1 MPAHCPLALPRL
13 NRPMT
18 RATLLSAL
26 FTAMLLALGLLGGFA
41 ARSIGAPMPFMLGAL
56 AVSATLAAVFGRHY
70 PRDYRFPQPIRLT
83 FIAIIGVTIGA
94 KVSSDLLSHMQGF
107 LVSLVAV
114 SLFVVIA
121 QVSNAFLFRRLGGL
135 DDATAWFSASPGGL
149 VEAVT
154 MGEAAGGDLRMMT
167 LLQFLRIIL
176 VVSALPIAL
185 SIWNGAPV
193 GSAAGLSLSGGGG
206 GTLPLVLTL
215 AAIGHVLGRVL
226 HLPAGQLT
234 GPLIAAALLSVSGAF
249 PVVVPGWLV
258 AAAQVVLGVHLGVNF
273 HGVKSAH
280 LLRAVGLSIASVS
293 FMLALGFVLAIV
305 VHAITGLDLIVLIIS
320 YAPGGVT
327 EMGLVAISL
336 AANPT
341 LVTLHHL
348 FRITLTVVFLSV
360 AGKKFNKP
368 EIRGLKD

>member
-1 MPAHCPLALPRL
+1 
-13 NRPMT
+13 MT
-18 RATLLSAL
+18 RAAILTAL
-26 FTAMLLALGLLGGFA
+26 FTSLLLALGLMGGFA
-41 ARSIGAPMPFMLGAL
+41 ARMLGAPMPFMLGAL
-56 AVSATLAAVFGRHY
+56 AVSATLAGVFGRHY
-70 PRDYRFPQPIRLT
+70 PPAYRFPQPIRLT
-83 FIAIIGVTIGA
+83 FIAVIGVTIGA
-94 KVSSDLLSHMQGF
+94 QVSSELLSHMQGF

-121 QVSNAFLFRRLGGL
+121 QLSNAFLFRRLGGL

-193 GSAAGLSLSGGGG
+193 GSAAGLSLSGGAG
-206 GTLPLVLTL
+206 GTVPLVFLL

-234 GPLIAAALLSVSGAF
+234 GPLIAAAVVSVTGLA
-249 PVVVPGWLV
+249 PVAVPGWLV

-273 HGVKSAH
+273 HGTRPAH
-280 LLRAVGLSIASVS
+280 LLRAIGLSVVSVS
-293 FMLALGFVLAIV
+293 FMLALGFVLAVI

-336 AANPT
+336 AANPA

-348 FRITLTVVFLSV
+348 FRITLTVVFLSL
-360 AGKKFNKP
+360 AGRRHFQPP
-368 EIRGLKD
+368 EKRDNQGEKV